1 MDTTIRR
8 SHLNSARMTCG
19 LAQRPEYRDLMTA
32 ASKLTGERVNRS
44 AHNHSVRGREAVCA
58 GVNYCG
64 SPGCDLVLVVRGYQ
78 IRCAD
83 IGWVTGRNVLS
94 LDCGGA
100 HVAAIGHKSAS
111 KTAKKNAERY
121 PSVHKAACGGLVR
134 IAAGY

>member
-1 MDTTIRR
+1 MDTTILR
-8 SHLNSARMTCG
+8 SNLNSARMTCG
-19 LAQRPEYRDLMTA
+19 LAQRPEYRDQMTA

-83 IGWVTGRNVLS
+83 IGWVTGRNVLY
-94 LDCGGA
+94 LW
-100 HVAAIGHKSAS
+100 I
-111 KTAKKNAERY
+111 AEE
-121 PSVHKAACGGLVR
+121 L
-134 IAAGY
+134 I

>member
-1 MDTTIRR
+1 MDTTILR
-8 SHLNSARMTCG
+8 SNLNSARMTCG

-32 ASKLTGERVNRS
+32 ASKLTSERVNRS
-44 AHNHSVRGREAVCA
+44 THNHSVRGRGAVCA

-64 SPGCDLVLVVRGYQ
+64 NPGARLPDKVCGY
-78 IRCAD
+78 RMGNRAE
-83 IGWVTGRNVLS
+83 RPLF
-94 LDCGGA
+94 LACGGA

-111 KTAKKNAERY
+111 KTAKKDAERY

>member
-1 MDTTIRR
+1 MDTTILR
-8 SHLNSARMTCG
+8 SNLNSARMTCG

-44 AHNHSVRGREAVCA
+44 THNHSVRGREAVCA

-78 IRCAD
+78 IRCRMGNRAE
-83 IGWVTGRNVLS
+83 RPLS

>member
-1 MDTTIRR
+1 MDTTILR
-8 SHLNSARMTCG
+8 SNLNSARMTCG

-44 AHNHSVRGREAVCA
+44 THNHSGARLPDKVC
-58 GVNYCG
+58 
-64 SPGCDLVLVVRGYQ
+64 GY
-78 IRCAD
+78 RMGNRAE
-83 IGWVTGRNVLS
+83 RPLF
-94 LDCGGA
+94 LACGGA

-111 KTAKKNAERY
+111 KTAKKDAERY

>member
-1 MDTTIRR
+1 MDTTILR
-8 SHLNSARMTCG
+8 SNLNSARMTCG

-44 AHNHSVRGREAVCA
+44 THNHSVRGREAVCA

-64 SPGCDLVLVVRGYQ
+64 SPGCDLVLVVHGYQ
-78 IRCAD
+78 IRWAE
-83 IGWVTGRNVLS
+83 RPLS
-94 LDCGGA
+94 LDCGGV
-100 HVAAIGHKSAS
+100 HVAAIGQKSAS
-111 KTAKKNAERY
+111 KTAKKDAERY

>member
-1 MDTTIRR
+1 MDTTILR
-8 SHLNSARMTCG
+8 SNLNSARMTCG

-44 AHNHSVRGREAVCA
+44 THIHSVRGRGAVCA

-83 IGWVTGRNVLS
+83 IGWVTGRNVLY
-94 LDCGGA
+94 LW
-100 HVAAIGHKSAS
+100 I
-111 KTAKKNAERY
+111 AEEFM
-121 PSVHKAACGGLVR
+121 
-134 IAAGY
+134 